1 MTIGVFF
8 RSSNLMLVAMVN
20 DSGWPP
26 EENAAPPQRPKLVA
40 VPSDG
45 VLPPELQVENLH
57 LPAGEHPPAGDAEGV
72 VVGVPGVPERATW
85 ALPTHVRDSFHAES
99 KEAAKQLG
107 AAWDY
112 GWRVGNIVLIKV
124 SHPDRAAWS
133 SRTREE
139 LQVDGVRIVRPVRS
153 TDGRFI
159 NAGWRASTH
168 VPGILSGRVDETV
181 AAALRLDEALAQ
193 LPIPDSFHSVDP
205 KDAFS
210 VADYAAW
217 RDEHDV
223 VILDPAVPAQET
235 AGHLVPRVRDLLRP
249 IVDAEGNRAANQ
261 VTHADMFATT
271 IYSGHQ
277 PPTVTDLVGVAHP
290 KGYTAALAI
299 VDALLMNAVDTGIL
313 DRFSHIEHLDQLV
326 LRGLLYRLYVHAMH
340 PLATANTGT
349 NLELVCQAVVS
360 KVRGRI

>member
-1 MTIGVFF
+1 MGGGVFF
-8 RSSNLMLVAMVN
+8 CSPNLMLVAMVN
-20 DSGWPP
+20 DSGWPHDD
-26 EENAAPPQRPKLVA
+26 NDDTVPPQRPRLVA

-45 VLPPELQVENLH
+45 IPPSEQPQSE
-57 LPAGEHPPAGDAEGV
+57 GSQDDATV
-72 VVGVPGVPERATW
+72 VSVPSIQERTTW
-85 ALPTHVRDSFHAES
+85 TLATHVRDSFHADP
-99 KEAAKQLG
+99 KEPAKQLG

-112 GWRVGNIVLIKV
+112 GWRVGNIALIKV

-139 LQVDGVRIVRPVRS
+139 LNVDGVRIVRPVRS

-159 NAGWRASTH
+159 NAGWRASVH
-168 VPGILSGRVDETV
+168 VPGILSGRVDETI

-193 LPIPDSFHSVDP
+193 LPVPDSFHAVDP

-223 VILDPAVPAQET
+223 VILDPTVPAQET
-235 AGHLVPRVRDLLRP
+235 AGNLVPKVRDLLRP
-249 IVDAEGNRAANQ
+249 IVAADGDKVPNQ

-271 IYSGHQ
+271 IYAGHQ
-277 PPTVTDLVGVAHP
+277 SPAVTDLVGVAHP
-290 KGYTAALAI
+290 KGYTAALAM
-299 VDALLMNAVDTGIL
+299 VDALVMNATDTGIL
-313 DRFSHIEHLDQLV
+313 DRFNNVEHLDQLV
-326 LRGLLYRLYVHAMH
+326 LRGFLYRLYVHAMH
-340 PLATANTGT
+340 PLATPNTGT
-349 NLELVCQAVVS
+349 NLELVCQAVMS